1 MASAT
6 PIDKAEL
13 LMEVRDF
20 LSIIVWKYGVA
31 LTSISAE
38 YDKQEGKPAAFA
50 LRGVNMKYEE

>member
-1 MASAT
+1 MASAIH
-6 PIDKAEL
+6 IDKAEL

-20 LSIIVWKYGVA
+20 LSIIVWQYGVA